1 MTAPCRPSPTAR
13 DTRDLLSLAC
23 TLRDRGR
30 DLLARP
36 DSLRSRAQTQ
46 LVALHEQQIREG
58 PLRLDLGSAQ
68 ADLLATL
75 SMLRR
80 AVDAAA
86 GLQPR
91 IDALTDEIDE
101 LVAMAGPAARP
112 LRMLLSAR
120 SSKDSAQVAATHL
133 RRFML
138 SLDTLRLA
146 GEIRRRCAELDAWQ
160 PDAQSLWR
168 DYAAHAASYHAL
180 LVGLTPRASAEPL

>member
-1 MTAPCRPSPTAR
+1 MTAPCRLSPPAR
-13 DTRDLLSLAC
+13 DIRDLLSLAC

-36 DSLRSRAQTQ
+36 DSLRSRAQAQ
-46 LVALHEQQIREG
+46 LVALQNLEG
-58 PLRLDLGSAQ
+58 PLQFDLGSAQ

-86 GLQPR
+86 GLRPR

-120 SSKDSAQVAATHL
+120 SSRDSAQVAATHL

-146 GEIRRRCAELDAWQ
+146 GEIRRRGAELDAWQ

-168 DYAAHAASYHAL
+168 DYAAHSASYHAL
-180 LVGLTPRASAEPL
+180 LVGLAPRASAEPL

>member
-1 MTAPCRPSPTAR
+1 MTAPCRLSPPAR
-13 DTRDLLSLAC
+13 DTRDLLSLAR

-46 LVALHEQQIREG
+46 LVALHEQQN
-58 PLRLDLGSAQ
+58 LQFDLGSAQ
-68 ADLLATL
+68 IDLLTTL

-80 AVDAAA
+80 AVDAAT
-86 GLQPR
+86 GLRPR
-91 IDALTDEIDE
+91 IDALIDEIGE

-112 LRMLLSAR
+112 LRMLLSTR
-120 SSKDSAQVAATHL
+120 SSRDSAQVAATHL

-168 DYAAHAASYHAL
+168 DYAAHSASYHAL